1 VTGSWTRIEVSGA
14 LIRAARRDR
23 RVDVDALLAS
33 LDADLA
39 AEGFITVVGAA
50 ANDVET
56 RALELVRKHGLRTLD
71 AWHLATAQL
80 TVQKLAAPGEPVAF
94 ATRDE
99 EQGAVA
105 ESLGF
110 ARA

>member
-1 VTGSWTRIEVSGA
+1 MI
-14 LIRAARRDR
+14 
-23 RVDVDALLAS
+23 AS
-33 LDADLA
+33 LDAAFSADGL
-39 AEGFITVVGAA
+39 ITVVRAP
-50 ANDVET
+50 ANDVGE
-56 RALELVRKHGLRTLD
+56 RALELVRQHGLRTLD

-80 TVQKLAAPGEPVAF
+80 TIPKLASPGEPVAF

-105 ESLGF
+105 EFLGF